1 MQYLGRISYS
11 LYLWHWPVIVI
22 LRWTIGDSGW
32 MYVVLALGLTFFLA
46 ILSYHFVEKKIN
58 YANVRRAMS
67 DNRIVLSSL
76 ASLMALSVLGWGVFK
91 SHSIL
96 TMSVTG
102 DHRVWYS
109 APSADISTLQGSDKK
124 RLFVLGDSHV
134 GAYSE
139 MLRMLE
145 ENNQWDVLSYFRAG
159 CSMAD
164 LLKPAQET
172 CKQEMLAL
180 VKEVIAKSRP
190 GDAVFLAALRSN
202 RLSDQWF
209 SFKESDIQA
218 SVEQTRM
225 LQQESVEQAHG
236 VIELL
241 EKSGLIVILDAPKPV
256 FRSPPF
262 RCSDWFNQMNPV
274 CLSGLTISRDYL
286 VQHNQPVMRAIEQL
300 KQMHPGLKVWDSF
313 PILCTGA
320 YCHAKENGIPMFFD
334 GDHLSGHGNR
344 KLYPYFLEFMGQLRT
359 GSLMNQAHVSAAHE

>member
-1 MQYLGRISYS
+1 
-11 LYLWHWPVIVI
+11 
-22 LRWTIGDSGW
+22 
-32 MYVVLALGLTFFLA
+32 LGLTFLLA
-46 ILSYHFVEKKIN
+46 IFSYHFIEKKIN
-58 YANVRRAMS
+58 YSNVRRVMS
-67 DNRIVLSSL
+67 DNRIVLSSITSLLVL
-76 ASLMALSVLGWGVFK
+76 AVLGWGVFK
-91 SHSIL
+91 SHAVL
-96 TMSVTG
+96 TMSSTG
-102 DHRVWYS
+102 DQRVWYS
-109 APSADISTLQGSDKK
+109 IPSADISSLQDTDKK

-145 ENNQWDVLSYFRAG
+145 ENNQWDVFSYFRAG

-172 CKQEMLAL
+172 CKQEMSAL
-180 VKEVIAKSRP
+180 IKEVIAKSRP

-225 LQQESVEQAHG
+225 LQQENVEQAHG

-274 CLSGLTISRDYL
+274 CLSGLSISRDYL
-286 VQHNQPVMRAIEQL
+286 MQHNQPVMHAIEQL
-300 KQMHPGLKVWDSF
+300 KQNAPWFEGLGF
-313 PILCTGA
+313 
-320 YCHAKENGIPMFFD
+320 IP
-334 GDHLSGHGNR
+334 HLVYRRVLPCKR
-344 KLYPYFLEFMGQLRT
+344 KWNT
-359 GSLMNQAHVSAAHE
+359 HVL